1 MGSCWYERDDCA
13 RCTLDSSS
21 RPSQRGKEKDPCGLN
36 LTEYRCAAMLG
47 GGGVFNRGES
57 MCVNVNI

>member
-21 RPSQRGKEKDPCGLN
+21 RLSQRGKEKDPCGLN
-36 LTEYRCAAMLG
+36 LTEHRHAAMLG
-47 GGGVFNRGES
+47 GVGPLIMARACVFQ
-57 MCVNVNI
+57 